1 MSNLNDLKVVITG
14 ASSGFGMEAAKL
26 LVNEGCKVTLGARRE
41 DRLKELCS
49 ELGDSA
55 AYSVTDVKKKEDL
68 DALVKTSIDTFGGV
82 DAIVNNAGIMPLSLI
97 KSGRIEEWDD
107 MIDVNIKGVLYGTNA
122 VFNHFMDQGHG
133 KIVNISSVAGKR
145 VNPGSTVYSATK
157 YAVDAISQGTRME
170 SAGVIQVTCIFPGAF
185 ITELAKS
192 VKDEAVIEMF
202 MKRGLGKIA
211 QPAEKVAFSIKY
223 ALEQDQGVS
232 INDIIIRPTAQEM

>member
-1 MSNLNDLKVVITG
+1 MSNLKDLKVVITG

-26 LVNEGCKVTLGARRE
+26 LVKEGCKVTLGARRE

-107 MIDVNIKGVLYGTNA
+107 MIDVNIKGVLYGTSA

-145 VNPGSTVYSATK
+145 VNPGTAVYSATK

-170 SAGVIQVTCIFPGAF
+170 S
-185 ITELAKS
+185 
-192 VKDEAVIEMF
+192 AVIEMF

-211 QPAEKVAFSIKY
+211 QPAEKVALSIKY